1 MSGHVPALTPRERFR
16 ARLAA
21 RPLLADGAMGTLL
34 FSRGVPQRASL
45 DELASTRPE
54 LVTTTHREYL
64 EAGAELI
71 ETVTLGANRY
81 RLAPFGLAPRAGRLN
96 RRAAQL
102 AREAREVSGRDALVG
117 GSIGPLAP
125 VGPELARL
133 SEEDA
138 RAAFREQLDGLLE
151 GGIDVV
157 VLETFSDLA
166 SLLVALEVARAAS
179 DLPVV

>member
-1 MSGHVPALTPRERFR
+1 MAAGSSMTPRERFA

-45 DELASTRPE
+45 DELAATRPE

-81 RLAPFGLAPRAGRLN
+81 RLAPFGLAARA
-96 RRAAQL
+96 
-102 AREAREVSGRDALVG
+102 S
-117 GSIGPLAP
+117 GSIG
-125 VGPELARL
+125 ARR
-133 SEEDA
+133 SSRGRRA
-138 RAAFREQLDGLLE
+138 R
-151 GGIDVV
+151 
-157 VLETFSDLA
+157 
-166 SLLVALEVARAAS
+166 
-179 DLPVV
+179 